1 MRRTESRLKGVNR
14 SSIPLV
20 FMPMDVLN
28 FGAIPEARV
37 SARLA
42 TRGRARVSKRNTT
55 FLDETAGPRSDCESR
70 SGRADVRS
78 HPIAGRGVGQLAD
91 GRLEIVDQ
99 VLRPTRSRD
108 RAGDG
113 RVSQDPLQEEL
124 GPAVAVE
131 LGGPRRH
138 RL

>member
-1 MRRTESRLKGVNR
+1 APG
-14 SSIPLV
+14 
-20 FMPMDVLN
+20 
-28 FGAIPEARV
+28 PEATSVRYPRLAFRRV
-37 SARLA
+37 WHRAAARAFPNGTPRLSTKRSARS
-42 TRGRARVSKRNTT
+42 G
-55 FLDETAGPRSDCESR
+55 CESR
-70 SGRADVRS
+70 SGRADVRG